1 MHPAFKLPTIGP
13 ELGYRI
19 LIEKHAGAFH
29 AVLYRRVRG
38 PYGEDLEPVREWRA
52 STLAEVTEAVEAA
65 APGVDAM
72 VLIET

>member
-1 MHPAFKLPTIGP
+1 MHPVIHRPKSGP
-13 ELGYRI
+13 ELGHRI
-19 LIEKHAGAFH
+19 LIELHAGEWH

-65 APGVDAM
+65 APGVDAL
-72 VLIET
+72 VLIEG